1 MKLILTVFVV
11 LAILASVLA
20 TASAEGVLD
29 LSTLNKNTALQA
41 TTLPQVSPAMPTT
54 APVTLGGNERT
65 DVIDLSTLGKK
76 QLTPSVA
83 ATVIKGSN
91 PVTVTPMFSIRN
103 TNITTAANT
112 VYTLPQAVGGNIVFT
127 PPIAIF
133 GGA

>member
-1 MKLILTVFVV
+1 MKLILTVIVV

-20 TASAEGVLD
+20 TANAEGVLD
-29 LSTLNKNTALQA
+29 LSTLGKNTGQQA
-41 TTLPQVSPAMPTT
+41 TALPQVSPAMPTT
-54 APVTLGGNERT
+54 AAVTLGGNEKT

-76 QLTPSVA
+76 QLTPSVN

-91 PVTVTPMFSIRN
+91 HVTVTPMFSIRN
-103 TNITTAANT
+103 ANITTMANT
-112 VYTLPQAVGGNIVFT
+112 VYTLPQAVGSNRVYT

>member
-11 LAILASVLA
+11 SAILASVLA

-29 LSTLNKNTALQA
+29 LSTLGKNTAQQA
-41 TTLPQVSPAMPTT
+41 MALPQVSPAMPTT
-54 APVTLGGNERT
+54 APVTLGGKART
-65 DVIDLSTLGKK
+65 DVLDLSTLGKK

-83 ATVIKGSN
+83 GTVIKGSN
-91 PVTVTPMFSIRN
+91 PVTVTPMFAIRN
-103 TNITTAANT
+103 TNITTVANT
-112 VYTLPQAVGGNIVFT
+112 VYTLPQAVGSNGVYT

>member
-11 LAILASVLA
+11 SAILAGVLA

-29 LSTLNKNTALQA
+29 LSTLSKNTAQQA
-41 TTLPQVSPAMPTT
+41 TALPQVSPAMPTT
-54 APVTLGGNERT
+54 AAVTLGGNVNT
-65 DVIDLSTLGKK
+65 NALDLSTLGKK
-76 QLTPSVA
+76 QLTPSVP

-91 PVTVTPMFSIRN
+91 PVTITPMFSIRN
-103 TNITTAANT
+103 TNITSVADT
-112 VYTLPQAVGGNIVFT
+112 VYTLPQAVGSNGVYT